1 MRIRINLQIFVFAII
16 FYLTKQIRIYTILM
30 IFALIHELGHLLTGI
45 LLGLKA
51 KGIDIMPFGVSIN
64 FEDYSNKYI
73 AKKIIIAIAGP
84 LVNIII
90 VILGI
95 YNNWE
100 EEIIYANI
108 LIGLFNLI
116 PLYPLDGGRILKYII
131 QLTTNSREAEMI
143 TYRLSNILIIILTLV
158 SSIGILFIQ
167 NIGVVL
173 ILAYLWVLVIKE
185 NKKYKLKMRIFRMIS
200 NNEKLL
206 KPSVTSGDSSLR

>member
-1 MRIRINLQIFVFAII
+1 MRIRINLQIFIFAII

-30 IFALIHELGHLLTGI
+30 IFAFIHELGHLLAGI
-45 LLGLKA
+45 LMGLKA

-73 AKKIIIAIAGP
+73 AKRIIIAMAGP

-100 EEIIYANI
+100 EEIIYSNI

-131 QLTTNSREAEMI
+131 QLATNAKEAEMI
-143 TYRLSNILIIILTLV
+143 TYKLSNILIIILTLV
-158 SSIGILFIQ
+158 SSIGILLIQ
-167 NIGVVL
+167 NIGIVL
-173 ILAYLWVLVIKE
+173 ILAYLWVLIIQE
-185 NKKYKLKMRIFRMIS
+185 NKKYKLKMRIFKMIS
-200 NNEKLL
+200 NDEKLL
-206 KPSVTSGDSSLR
+206 L

>member
-1 MRIRINLQIFVFAII
+1 MRIRINLQVFIFAII

-30 IFALIHELGHLLTGI
+30 IFAFIHELGHLLAGI
-45 LLGLKA
+45 LMGLKA

-73 AKKIIIAIAGP
+73 AKKIIIAMAGP

-90 VILGI
+90 VILGV

-100 EEIIYANI
+100 EEIIYSNI

-116 PLYPLDGGRILKYII
+116 PLYPLDGGRILKYIM
-131 QLTTNSREAEMI
+131 QLATNSKEAEMM
-143 TYRLSNILIIILTLV
+143 TYKLSNILIIILTLI

-167 NIGVVL
+167 NIGIVL
-173 ILAYLWVLVIKE
+173 ILAYLWVLIIQE
-185 NKKYKLKMRIFRMIS
+185 NKKYKLKMRILKMIS
-200 NNEKLL
+200 NEEKLY
-206 KPSVTSGDSSLR
+206 S

>member
-1 MRIRINLQIFVFAII
+1 MRIRINLQIFIFAII

-30 IFALIHELGHLLTGI
+30 IFAFIHELGHLLAGI

-73 AKKIIIAIAGP
+73 AKKIIIALAGP
-84 LVNIII
+84 LVNAII
-90 VILGI
+90 VILGV

-131 QLTTNSREAEMI
+131 QLATNSKEAEMFA
-143 TYRLSNILIIILTLV
+143 YKLSNILIIILTLV
-158 SSIGILFIQ
+158 SSVGILYIQ
-167 NIGVVL
+167 NIGILL
-173 ILAYLWVLVIKE
+173 ILVYLWVLVIQE
-185 NKKYKLKMRIFRMIS
+185 NKKYKLKMRIFNMIS
-200 NNEKLL
+200 NDEKLL
-206 KPSVTSGDSSLR
+206 L

>member
-1 MRIRINLQIFVFAII
+1 MRIRINLQIFIFAII

-30 IFALIHELGHLLTGI
+30 IFAFIHELGHLFAGI

-73 AKKIIIAIAGP
+73 AKKIIIAMAGP
-84 LVNIII
+84 LVNVII

-131 QLTTNSREAEMI
+131 QLTTNSREAEMFA
-143 TYRLSNILIIILTLV
+143 YKLSNILIIILTLV
-158 SSIGILFIQ
+158 SSVGILFMQNIGIL
-167 NIGVVL
+167 L
-173 ILAYLWVLVIKE
+173 ILAYLWVLVIQE
-185 NKKYKLKMRIFRMIS
+185 NKKYKLKMRIFKMIS
-200 NNEKLL
+200 NDEKLL
-206 KPSVTSGDSSLR
+206 L

>member
-1 MRIRINLQIFVFAII
+1 MRIRINLQVFIFAII

-30 IFALIHELGHLLTGI
+30 IFAFIHELGHLLAGI
-45 LLGLKA
+45 LMGLKA
-51 KGIDIMPFGVSIN
+51 KEIDIMPFGVSIN

-90 VILGI
+90 VILGV

-100 EEIIYANI
+100 EEIIYSNI

-116 PLYPLDGGRILKYII
+116 PLYPLDGGRILKYIM
-131 QLTTNSREAEMI
+131 QLATNSKEAEMM
-143 TYRLSNILIIILTLV
+143 TYKLSNILIIILTLI

-167 NIGVVL
+167 NIGIVL
-173 ILAYLWVLVIKE
+173 ILAYLWVLIIQE
-185 NKKYKLKMRIFRMIS
+185 NKKYKLKMRIFKMIS
-200 NNEKLL
+200 NEEKLL
-206 KPSVTSGDSSLR
+206 L

>member
-30 IFALIHELGHLLTGI
+30 VFALVHELGHLVAGI

-73 AKKIIIAIAGP
+73 AKKIIIAMAGP
-84 LVNIII
+84 LVNTII

-100 EEIIYANI
+100 EEIIYSNI

-131 QLTTNSREAEMI
+131 QLATNSKEAEMFA
-143 TYRLSNILIIILTLV
+143 YKLSNILIIILTIV
-158 SSIGILFIQ
+158 SCVGILFVQ
-167 NIGVVL
+167 NIGMVL
-173 ILAYLWVLVIKE
+173 ILAYLWVLVIQE
-185 NKKYKLKMRIFRMIS
+185 NKKYKLKMRIFTMLS
-200 NNEKLL
+200 NDEKLL
-206 KPSVTSGDSSLR
+206 L